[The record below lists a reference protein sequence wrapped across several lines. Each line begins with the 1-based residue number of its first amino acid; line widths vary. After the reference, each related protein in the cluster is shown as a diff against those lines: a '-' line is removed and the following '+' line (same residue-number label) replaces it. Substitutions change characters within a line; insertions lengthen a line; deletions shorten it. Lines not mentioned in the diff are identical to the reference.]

1 MSVTWST
8 TEPTNVVEWSEDVSG
23 SEQLF
28 LKNGKYGC
36 YINVIGAIC
45 RLTDNRICV
54 KVALNFQKYY
64 TWAIGN
70 TCNLA
75 PYAAGEKGTETTVY
89 YSQSGIVATYYA
101 ILPADYSE
109 TSVKVGNYLVNAAD
123 GVYVTLTVPKAVGA
137 QCYVNVNGSWKEAT
151 VFVNVGGTW
160 KEAQAKINVGGDWK

>member
-1 MSVTWST
+1 MSVTWTT
-8 TEPTNVVEWSEDVSG
+8 TEPTNVVEWSADVTG
-23 SEQLF
+23 EERLF
-28 LKNGKYGC
+28 LDSGKYGC

-70 TCNLA
+70 ACALA
-75 PYAAGEKGTETTVY
+75 PYAAGEMDKDITVS

-101 ILPADYSE
+101 ILPADYAEE
-109 TSVKVGNYLVNAAD
+109 TIQVGNYLVNAAD

-137 QCYVNVNGSWKEAT
+137 QCYVNVNGTWKEAT
-151 VFVNVGGTW
+151 VYVNVNGSW
-160 KEAQAKINVGGDWK
+160 KEAQAKINVGGEWK